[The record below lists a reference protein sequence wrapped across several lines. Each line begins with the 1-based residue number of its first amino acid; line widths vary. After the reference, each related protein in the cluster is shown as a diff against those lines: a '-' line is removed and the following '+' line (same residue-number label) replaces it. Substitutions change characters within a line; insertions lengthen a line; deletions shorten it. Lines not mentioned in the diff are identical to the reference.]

1 MKKLPKWGLVRKRQ
15 MYGLIFSLPFIIGLL
30 LLFIPNMLDTVRFS
44 FNDII
49 LTDDGFRLSWM
60 GGENYH
66 VAFREDPRFVVLLI
80 SSLQTLGT
88 QIPVIILFSLLIAV
102 MLNQNFRGRGVARA
116 IFFLPVLLATGIIAR
131 VESATSI
138 ISTAESNRV
147 LDVGLLGGGVDL
159 TGLENLMYS
168 LSFSDKLTGLV
179 SGAVAGISTIVLQ
192 SGMQIFIFLAGLQ
205 EIPGSLY
212 EAAKVEGCD
221 QWQLFWKITFPMIT
235 PQILVCSVYTIV
247 DAFSRGDSQL
257 FIYVQN
263 LAFGSNQYGLATAMY
278 LVYFLCVG
286 ALIVVVGFVVSRFV
300 FYNE

>member
-1 MKKLPKWGLVRKRQ
+1 MKKLPKWGLVKKRQ
-15 MYGLIFSLPFIIGLL
+15 MYGLVFAFPFIVGLL

-44 FNDII
+44 FNDIV

-60 GGENYH
+60 GSENYY
-66 VAFREDPRFVVLLI
+66 VAFRKDPRFLVLLV

-102 MLNQNFRGRGVARA
+102 MLNQNFRGRSVARA
-116 IFFLPVLLATGIIAR
+116 IFFLPVLLATGIISR

-138 ISTAESNRV
+138 IATAESNRV
-147 LDVGLLGGGVDL
+147 LDVGLSGGGVDL
-159 TGLENLMYS
+159 AGLENLLYS

-247 DAFSRGDSQL
+247 DAFSRSDSQL

-263 LAFGSNQYGLATAMY
+263 LAFGSNQYGLATSMY

-286 ALIVVVGFVVSRFV
+286 TMIAIVGYVVSRFV